1 MALQG
6 AILDIDGTLV
16 LSNDA
21 QAKAWV
27 EAFNAFGYGA
37 TFEQVR
43 PLIGMGGDHLVS
55 QIVPAFDSEEGS
67 GKAIADRRKELILNQ
82 YSANLS
88 AANGARELVLKMKES
103 GLKLV
108 AATSATS
115 EELDVLLKAADVEDL
130 LPEATTIDDAEAS
143 KPSPDIVEAALHK
156 AQMAPTD
163 VVMLGDTPYDIEAAN
178 KAGVKTIAFRCGGFS
193 DEDLSGAIAIYND
206 PADLLAQ
213 YDQSPLAEQAGQT
226 RANEMQ
232 GRKTQGS
239 KQGSEMQGSEMQAN
253 ETKINGAQANESQVN
268 PAQAIGV
275 HPDQLTSEID
285 TLRNELSTSEVSQDG
300 RKLANQINA
309 FLDQFFQSTGQFA
322 RTNQRA
328 LRGIGLILAVLIA
341 TKILF
346 AMLDALDDIPL
357 LPTLLELIGVS
368 YAIWFTSRY
377 MMKASTRQELVQKLQ
392 SAKRKVVG

>member
-21 QAKAWV
+21 QAQAWV
-27 EAFNAFGYGA
+27 EAFNAFGYGV

-67 GKAIADRRKELILNQ
+67 GKAIADRRKELILSQ
-82 YSANLS
+82 YGEHLA

-103 GLKLV
+103 GLKLI

-115 EELDVLLKAADVEDL
+115 EELDVLLKAAHVEDL

-143 KPSPDIVEAALHK
+143 KPSPDIVEAALQK
-156 AQMAPTD
+156 AQMAPTN
-163 VVMLGDTPYDIEAAN
+163 VVMLGDTPYDIESAD

-206 PADLLAQ
+206 PADLLAH
-213 YDQSPLAEQAGQT
+213 YGESPLAQQAAQP
-226 RANEMQ
+226 RAAGVQ
-232 GRKTQGS
+232 ASKTQV
-239 KQGSEMQGSEMQAN
+239 N
-253 ETKINGAQANESQVN
+253 ETQVN
-268 PAQAIGV
+268 QAEVSPAQAIGV
-275 HPDQLTSEID
+275 QPDQLTSEIE
-285 TLRNELSTSEVSQDG
+285 TLRDDLSTSQTSSQISQDG
-300 RKLANQINA
+300 RRLANQINT
-309 FLDQFFQSTGQFA
+309 FLEQFLQSTGQFF

-328 LRGIGLILAVLIA
+328 LRGIGLILAVLIT

-357 LPTLLELIGVS
+357 LPTLLELVGVS
-368 YAIWFTSRY
+368 YAIWFISRY
-377 MMKASTRQELVQKLQ
+377 MMKASTRQELAQKLQ
-392 SAKRKVVG
+392 SIKEKVTG